1 VHCSE
6 GMNKYTSYR
15 VDVRVPPAGSGTRM
29 EESGMLAHL
38 RQQTAPSAVL
48 RRYSDFLWLYERMH
62 RERAGAVVP
71 PLPEKQAVARFSA
84 AFVEDRRVHLEQF
97 LRRVAVHPE
106 LHDCPALDLFL
117 RAEDAAFLMA
127 KQSNSNSTGNT
138 PYTFSPD
145 PNSYAIQA
153 PPKKDGI
160 KKWFSEA
167 KTSIA
172 GDLVRSPDDDL
183 FEEIERYVH
192 NLDMQMRGVS
202 QQASSL
208 VRKGKEIANGLFEFG
223 LAFNLLGQSES
234 DGLGQAL
241 GKMGEAADRLSVLSA
256 EHAEGEMAR
265 FEEPLRDYI
274 KTVHAVKVALSR
286 RHEKR
291 VSYTAR
297 LAEVDAK
304 KANLFRLRG
313 QPGMEAK
320 AYAAEMSLQRH
331 QESVN
336 VARDEFAAVSQRV
349 LREVD
354 RFKTE
359 KAHEMR
365 TTVLDYITLQ
375 VEYNRRMEEIWTNLI
390 PQLSLDLDGNA
401 KHTTYNPNVTVVD
414 NLVSTSSNNTS
425 AAGTAPTTFPST
437 MPPQPPLQPPPQ
449 PPMMG
454 GSSSGGGWANSSG
467 STQPYGGSA
476 PVAEPGVI
484 QYRDPLPGL

>member
-1 VHCSE
+1 
-6 GMNKYTSYR
+6 MNKYTSYR

-38 RQQTAPSAVL
+38 RQQTVVPSAVL

-84 AFVEDRRVHLEQF
+84 AFVEDRRIHLEQF
-97 LRRVAVHPE
+97 LRRVA
-106 LHDCPALDLFL
+106 
-117 RAEDAAFLMA
+117 
-127 KQSNSNSTGNT
+127 
-138 PYTFSPD
+138 
-145 PNSYAIQA
+145 
-153 PPKKDGI
+153 
-160 KKWFSEA
+160 
-167 KTSIA
+167 
-172 GDLVRSPDDDL
+172 
-183 FEEIERYVH
+183 
-192 NLDMQMRGVS
+192 GVS

-331 QESVN
+331 QESVD

-375 VEYNRRMEEIWTNLI
+375 VEYNRRMEDIWTNLI
-390 PQLSLDLDGNA
+390 PQLSLDLDGTPKN
-401 KHTTYNPNVTVVD
+401 TTYNTNVTVTD
-414 NLVSTSSNNTS
+414 NFVTTSSNTSS
-425 AAGTAPTTFPST
+425 AAAAAASSST

-449 PPMMG
+449 PPIMG
-454 GSSSGGGWANSSG
+454 GSPGGGGWANSSG
-467 STQPYGGSA
+467 SAQPYGGSA